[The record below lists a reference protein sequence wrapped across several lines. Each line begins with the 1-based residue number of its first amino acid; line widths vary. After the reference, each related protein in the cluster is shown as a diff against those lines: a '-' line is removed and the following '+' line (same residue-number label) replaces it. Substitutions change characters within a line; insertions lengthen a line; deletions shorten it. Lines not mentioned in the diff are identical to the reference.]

1 VTALLELQGV
11 WAGYGGSDVL
21 RDLSL
26 QVPAGAITC
35 VVGPNGAGK
44 STILRVVSGQL
55 RPRVGHLRFEGQDI
69 GGFTPRQVL
78 GLGIVQVAQN
88 HTLFPDMT
96 VRENV
101 EMGGYLLRDR
111 AEVQRRRAGVE
122 ELLPVVGERA
132 HDRAGSLSGGQQR
145 LVEFARCL
153 MLDPKV
159 VVLDEPSMGL
169 DPRTLR
175 LVLRQV
181 RAMWEAGRTIL
192 LVEQNVRA
200 GLSLAHHA
208 VVVESGHVRLEGSGQ
223 DLLANPEIAQLY
235 LGGGAAPAQAHE
247 PRSGPGG

>member
-1 VTALLELQGV
+1 VSALLEISGI

-26 QVPAGAITC
+26 SVPAGSITC

-55 RPRVGHLRFEGQDI
+55 TPRLGKVVFEGREI
-69 GGFTPRQVL
+69 GGRSPREIL

-88 HTLFPDMT
+88 HTLFPNMS

-101 EMGGYLLRDR
+101 EMGGFLIRDRHLVSKRLRD
-111 AEVQRRRAGVE
+111 VE
-122 ELLPVVGERA
+122 ALFPIVIDRA
-132 HDRAGSLSGGQQR
+132 HEQAGSLSGGQQR

-153 MLDPKV
+153 MLDPKL

-169 DPRTLR
+169 DPKTLR
-175 LVLRQV
+175 LVLEQV
-181 RAMWEAGRTIL
+181 KTMHEDGRTVL

-200 GLSLAHHA
+200 GLSLATQA
-208 VVVESGHVRLEGSGQ
+208 VVVESGRTRLEGTGPEV
-223 DLLANPEIAQLY
+223 LGNPEIAQLY
-235 LGGGAAPAQAHE
+235 LGGGTVPTPPHQSPAPS
-247 PRSGPGG
+247 PT

>member
-1 VTALLELQGV
+1 MTALLELDGV

-26 QVPAGAITC
+26 AVPEGSITC

-55 RPRVGHLRFEGQDI
+55 KPRLGKVLFNGQEI
-69 GGFTPRQVL
+69 GGRTPRQVL

-88 HTLFPDMT
+88 HTLFPEMT

-101 EMGGYLLRDR
+101 ELGGFLLSDR
-111 AEVQRRRAGVE
+111 HEVSKRLKSIE
-122 ELLPVVGERA
+122 ELFPIVTDRA
-132 HDRAGSLSGGQQR
+132 HDKAGALSGGQQR

-153 MLDPKV
+153 MLDPKL

-169 DPRTLR
+169 DPKTLR
-175 LVLRQV
+175 VVLQQV
-181 RAMWEAGRTIL
+181 RTMWEDGRTVL

-200 GLSLAHHA
+200 GLSLATQA
-208 VVVESGHVRLEGSGQ
+208 VVVESGHTRLEGTGAEV
-223 DLLANPEIAQLY
+223 LGNPEIAQLY
-235 LGGGAAPAQAHE
+235 LGGGTVPSTAT
-247 PRSGPGG
+247 

>member
-1 VTALLELQGV
+1 VTDLLELRGV

-21 RDLSL
+21 RDLSIA
-26 QVPAGAITC
+26 VPEGGVTC

-55 RPRVGHLRFEGQDI
+55 KPRRGSVLFDGQEI
-69 GGFTPRQVL
+69 AGRSPRQIL

-101 EMGGYLLRDR
+101 ELGGFLLRDR
-111 AEVQRRRAGVE
+111 AELARRLDRVTELFPIVRERGRDKAG
-122 ELLPVVGERA
+122 A
-132 HDRAGSLSGGQQR
+132 LSGGQQR

-153 MLDPKV
+153 MLEPRL

-169 DPRTLR
+169 DPKTLR
-175 LVLRQV
+175 VVLRQV
-181 RAMWEAGRTIL
+181 RAMREAGRTVL

-200 GLSLAHHA
+200 GLSLATHA
-208 VVVESGHVRLEGSGQ
+208 VVVESGHVRLEGSGPE
-223 DLLANPEIAQLY
+223 LRESSEIAQLY
-235 LGGGAAPAQAHE
+235 LGGGTATVGH
-247 PRSGPGG
+247 

>member
-1 VTALLELQGV
+1 MTPLLKLEGV

-26 QVPAGAITC
+26 TVPPGSITC

-55 RPRVGHLRFEGQDI
+55 KPRLGRVTFAGQEI
-69 GGFTPRQVL
+69 GGRSPRQML
-78 GLGIVQVAQN
+78 ALGIVQVAQN

-101 EMGGYLLRDR
+101 ELGGFLIRDR
-111 AEVQRRRAGVE
+111 HQVARRLKAIAELFPIVTDRAQ
-122 ELLPVVGERA
+122 
-132 HDRAGSLSGGQQR
+132 DKAGSLSGGQQR

-153 MLDPKV
+153 MLDPRL

-169 DPRTLR
+169 DPKTLR
-175 LVLRQV
+175 LVLEQV
-181 RAMWEAGRTIL
+181 RTMWEDGRTVL

-200 GLSLAHHA
+200 GLSLATQA
-208 VVVESGHVRLEGSGQ
+208 VVVESGHTRLAGTGPEVLG
-223 DLLANPEIAQLY
+223 NPEIAQLY
-235 LGGGAAPAQAHE
+235 LGGGTATV
-247 PRSGPGG
+247 R

>member
-1 VTALLELQGV
+1 MTGLLELRGV

-21 RDLSL
+21 RDLSIA
-26 QVPAGAITC
+26 VPAGGLTC

-55 RPRVGHLRFEGQDI
+55 RPRRGSVLFDGEEIAGRS
-69 GGFTPRQVL
+69 PRQIL

-88 HTLFPDMT
+88 HTLFPEMT

-101 EMGGYLLRDR
+101 ELGGFLIRDR
-111 AEVQRRRAGVE
+111 AELARRLARVT
-122 ELLPVVGERA
+122 ELFPIVRERGR
-132 HDRAGSLSGGQQR
+132 DRAGSLSGGQQR

-153 MLDPKV
+153 MLEPRL

-169 DPRTLR
+169 DPKTLR

-181 RAMWEAGRTIL
+181 RALREAGRTVL

-200 GLSLAHHA
+200 GLSLATHA
-208 VVVESGHVRLEGSGQ
+208 VVVESGRVRLEGAGA
-223 DLLANPEIAQLY
+223 DLRESSEVARLY
-235 LGGGAAPAQAHE
+235 LGV
-247 PRSGPGG
+247 R

>member
-1 VTALLELQGV
+1 VTGLLELDGL

-26 QVPAGAITC
+26 TVPAGSITC

-55 RPRVGHLRFEGQDI
+55 KPRLGRVTFAGKEIAGLS
-69 GGFTPRQVL
+69 PRQVL

-101 EMGGYLLRDR
+101 EMGGFLIRDR
-111 AEVQRRRAGVE
+111 RQVAARLKSIE
-122 ELLPVVGERA
+122 ELFPIVTDRA
-132 HDRAGSLSGGQQR
+132 HDKAGSLSGGQQR

-153 MLDPKV
+153 MLDPRLV
-159 VVLDEPSMGL
+159 ILDEPSMGL
-169 DPRTLR
+169 DPKTLR
-175 LVLRQV
+175 LVLEQV
-181 RAMWEAGRTIL
+181 LTMWEDGRTVL

-200 GLSLAHHA
+200 GLSMATQA
-208 VVVESGHVRLEGSGQ
+208 VVVESGHTRLSGTGAEV
-223 DLLANPEIAQLY
+223 LGNPEIAQLY
-235 LGGGAAPAQAHE
+235 LGGGTTAAA
-247 PRSGPGG
+247 R

>member
-1 VTALLELQGV
+1 MTDLLELRGV

-21 RDLSL
+21 RDLSIA
-26 QVPAGAITC
+26 VPEGDITC

-55 RPRVGHLRFEGQDI
+55 RPRRGSVLFDGRNIAGRS
-69 GGFTPRQVL
+69 PRQIL
-78 GLGIVQVAQN
+78 GLGIVQVAQD

-101 EMGGYLLRDR
+101 ELGGFLLRDR
-111 AEVQRRRAGVE
+111 AEVARRLERLA
-122 ELLPVVGERA
+122 ELFPIVRERA
-132 HDRAGSLSGGQQR
+132 RDKAGSLSGGQQR

-153 MLDPKV
+153 MLEPRL

-169 DPRTLR
+169 DPKTLR

-181 RAMWEAGRTIL
+181 RAMWQAGRTVL

-200 GLSLAHHA
+200 GLALATRA
-208 VVVESGHVRLEGSGQ
+208 VVVESGHVRLEGPGSE
-223 DLLANPEIAQLY
+223 LRESSEIENLY
-235 LGGGAAPAQAHE
+235 LGGGTASAGH
-247 PRSGPGG
+247 